1 MLIPFIIVLST
12 SFGFCINWTIFWG
25 LLQFRAGPLMLFKFL
40 NYIKLLRFLLR
51 HMIVTSE
58 ALGRCERLAQG
69 RYSVMQRPGV
79 ERATCWLQVQHLKL
93 YTETLP
99 RLSKENLWGMPRQ
112 FFCGLY
118 TLLVSNQQCQSTEK
132 LNYIPVVIIRLTLS
146 VLFVV
151 EKHML
156 DVVTSTASLCFT

>member
-1 MLIPFIIVLST
+1 
-12 SFGFCINWTIFWG
+12 
-25 LLQFRAGPLMLFKFL
+25 
-40 NYIKLLRFLLR
+40 
-51 HMIVTSE
+51 
-58 ALGRCERLAQG
+58 
-69 RYSVMQRPGV
+69 
-79 ERATCWLQVQHLKL
+79 
-93 YTETLP
+93 
-99 RLSKENLWGMPRQ
+99 MPRQ

-132 LNYIPVVIIRLTLS
+132 LYYIPVVIIRLTLS